1 MRSSVG
7 CDWAL
12 MLGTALSLSLGY
24 NATLVTFG
32 ATLLGATAGM
42 AGTFLYLRK
51 NSLIS
56 DAISHATL
64 PGLGVAFLVS
74 IAFGWDG
81 RQLGILLV
89 GSALSAAL
97 GLYFVNWL
105 TRETRLTQDTAIGC
119 VLSVFFAFGVVLLT
133 IIQVIPVGRKAG
145 LESFLLG
152 STAGMLYSDAL
163 LILSL
168 SVLTAI
174 VLFVFLR
181 PIKLVTFDAKYSET
195 LGISVQRVDFIILMV
210 TLVVTVLG
218 MKIVGLILI
227 VALLIIPAVSARFWS
242 EKTNLIIVTA
252 TAFGALSGYIGTS
265 ISAVSIGLPTGPI
278 IVLCAF
284 GIFLISFL
292 FAPKRGVLAI
302 ALNHYRFQKTVH
314 LTQGLLSLALEQPIY
329 EPKTRRLLQRMGYIR
344 ADGVV
349 TEVGRSLA
357 AKTLLNEKR
366 WSFWQKTLTDRDQ
379 FDGEFVFNLMD
390 IETKLTQDQI
400 LLIDQGLAVQQG
412 EQL

>member
-1 MRSSVG
+1 
-7 CDWAL
+7 
-12 MLGTALSLSLGY
+12 MLGAALSLSLGY
-24 NATLVTFG
+24 NATLVTLG
-32 ATLLGATAGM
+32 AMLLGAAAGM

-51 NSLIS
+51 NALIS

-64 PGLGVAFLVS
+64 PGLGIAFLAAV
-74 IAFGWDG
+74 AFGWDG
-81 RQLGILLV
+81 RQLATLLG

-119 VLSVFFAFGVVLLT
+119 ILSVFFAFGVVLFT
-133 IIQVIPVGRKAG
+133 IIQVIPAGRKAG

-163 LILSL
+163 LILML
-168 SVLTAI
+168 SILTAL

-181 PIKLVTFDAKYSET
+181 PIKLVTFDASYSET
-195 LGISVQRVDFIILMV
+195 LGISVRRVDTIILMV

-242 EKTNLIIVTA
+242 EKTDVILITSTA
-252 TAFGALSGYIGTS
+252 CGALSGYIGS
-265 ISAVSIGLPTGPI
+265 AISAISAGLPTGPI

-284 GIFLISFL
+284 GFFLISFL
-292 FAPKRGVLAI
+292 FAPKRGVLAV
-302 ALNHYRFQKTVH
+302 ALNHYQFQKIVH
-314 LTQGLLSLALEQPIY
+314 LTQGLLSLALGQPIY
-329 EPKTRRLLQRMGYIR
+329 EPKTRRLLQRLGYIR

-349 TEVGRSLA
+349 TEVGKSLA

-366 WSFWQKTLTDRDQ
+366 WSYWQETLRESDQ
-379 FDGEFVFNLMD
+379 FDGQVVFSLMD

-400 LLIDQGLAVQQG
+400 LLIDQGLAAQKG
-412 EQL
+412 EKL

>member
-1 MRSSVG
+1 ML
-7 CDWAL
+7 WA
-12 MLGTALSLSLGY
+12 ALSLSLGY
-24 NATLVTFG
+24 NATLVTLG
-32 ATLLGATAGM
+32 ASLLGAAAGM

-64 PGLGVAFLVS
+64 PGLGFAFLV
-74 IAFGWDG
+74 AFGFGIDG
-81 RQLGILLV
+81 RQLFILLS

-133 IIQVIPVGRKAG
+133 IIQVIPAGRKAG

-163 LILSL
+163 LILIL
-168 SVLTAI
+168 SIITAL

-181 PIKLVTFDAKYSET
+181 PIKLVVFDQGYSET
-195 LGISVQRVDFIILMV
+195 LGISVRRVDFIILMV
-210 TLVVTVLG
+210 TLAVTVLG

-242 EKTNLIIVTA
+242 ERTNIILVTA
-252 TAFGALSGYIGTS
+252 TLFGALSGYIGS
-265 ISAVSIGLPTGPI
+265 AISAVSPGLPTGPI
-278 IVLCAF
+278 IVLCCF
-284 GIFLISFL
+284 GLFLFSFL
-292 FAPKRGVLAI
+292 FAPKRGVLAV
-302 ALNHYRFQKTVH
+302 ALDHYRFQKAVH
-314 LTQGLLSLALEQPIY
+314 LTQGLLSMAAAQPIY
-329 EPKTRRLLQRMGYIR
+329 EPKTQRLLRRLGYIR
-344 ADGVV
+344 ADGVA
-349 TEVGRSLA
+349 TETGKSLA

-366 WSFWQKTLTDRDQ
+366 WSYWQEILKESNQL
-379 FDGEFVFNLMD
+379 DGQAVFNLMD
-390 IETKLTQDQI
+390 IETKLTPDQI
-400 LLIDQGLAVQQG
+400 KSIDQGLALKQG
-412 EQL
+412 ERM

>member
-1 MRSSVG
+1 
-7 CDWAL
+7 
-12 MLGTALSLSLGY
+12 MLGAALSLSLGY
-24 NATLVTFG
+24 NATLVTLG
-32 ATLLGATAGM
+32 ATLLGAAAGM

-51 NSLIS
+51 NALIS

-64 PGLGVAFLVS
+64 PGLGIAFLVAV
-74 IAFGWDG
+74 AFGWDG
-81 RQLGILLV
+81 RQLTTLLG

-119 VLSVFFAFGVVLLT
+119 ILSVFFAFGVVLFT
-133 IIQVIPVGRKAG
+133 IIQVIPAGRKAG

-163 LILSL
+163 LILIISI
-168 SVLTAI
+168 LTGL
-174 VLFVFLR
+174 VLFAFLR
-181 PIKLVTFDAKYSET
+181 PIKLVTFDASYSET
-195 LGISVQRVDFIILMV
+195 LGISVRRVDTIILMV

-242 EKTNLIIVTA
+242 EKTDVILITSTA
-252 TAFGALSGYIGTS
+252 CGALSGYIGS
-265 ISAVSIGLPTGPI
+265 AISAISAGLPTGPI

-284 GIFLISFL
+284 GFFLISFL
-292 FAPKRGVLAI
+292 FAPKRGVLAV
-302 ALNHYRFQKTVH
+302 ALNHYQFQKTVH
-314 LTQGLLSLALEQPIY
+314 LTQGLLSLALRQPIY
-329 EPKTRRLLQRMGYIR
+329 EPKTRRLLQRLGYIR

-349 TEVGRSLA
+349 TEVGKSLA

-366 WSFWQKTLTDRDQ
+366 WSYWQQTLRENDQ
-379 FDGEFVFNLMD
+379 FDGQVVFSLMD

-400 LLIDQGLAVQQG
+400 LLIDQGLAAQKG
-412 EQL
+412 EKL

>member
-1 MRSSVG
+1 MI
-7 CDWAL
+7 
-12 MLGTALSLSLGY
+12 LGAALSLSLGY
-24 NATLVTFG
+24 NATLVTLG

-42 AGTFLYLRK
+42 VGTFLYLRK
-51 NSLIS
+51 NALIS

-64 PGLGVAFLVS
+64 PGLGIAYLVAVAFGL
-74 IAFGWDG
+74 DG
-81 RQLGILLV
+81 RHLAILLG

-97 GLYFVNWL
+97 GLYCVKWL

-119 VLSVFFAFGVVLLT
+119 ILSVFFGFGVVLFT
-133 IIQVIPVGRKAG
+133 IIQVIPAGKKAG

-163 LILSL
+163 LILML
-168 SVLTAI
+168 SILTAL

-181 PIKLVTFDAKYSET
+181 PIKLVTFDASYSET
-195 LGISVQRVDFIILMV
+195 LGISVRRVDTIILMV

-242 EKTNLIIVTA
+242 EKTDVIIITSTA
-252 TAFGALSGYIGTS
+252 CGALSGYIGS
-265 ISAVSIGLPTGPI
+265 AISAISAGLPTGPI

-284 GIFLISFL
+284 GFFLFSFL
-292 FAPKRGVLAI
+292 FAPERGVLAV

-314 LTQGLLSLALEQPIY
+314 LTQGLLSLALGQPIY
-329 EPKTRRLLQRMGYIR
+329 EPKTRRLLKRFGYIR

-349 TEVGRSLA
+349 TEVGKSLS

-366 WSFWQKTLTDRDQ
+366 WSYWQETLRESDQ
-379 FDGEFVFNLMD
+379 FDGQVVFSLLD

-400 LLIDQGLAVQQG
+400 LLIDQGLAAQKG

>member
-1 MRSSVG
+1 
-7 CDWAL
+7 
-12 MLGTALSLSLGY
+12 MLGDAFSLSLGY
-24 NATLVTFG
+24 NVTLVTLG

-51 NSLIS
+51 NALIS

-64 PGLGVAFLVS
+64 PGLGIAFLVAV
-74 IAFGWDG
+74 AFGWDG
-81 RQLGILLV
+81 MQLVILLS
-89 GSALSAAL
+89 GSALSAGL

-119 VLSVFFAFGVVLLT
+119 VLSVFFAFGVVLFT
-133 IIQVIPVGRKAG
+133 IIQVIPAGRKAG

-152 STAGMLYSDAL
+152 STAGMLYSDAF
-163 LILSL
+163 LILVL
-168 SVLTAI
+168 SILTAL

-181 PIKLVTFDAKYSET
+181 PIKLVSFDASYSET
-195 LGISVQRVDFIILMV
+195 LGISVRCVDFIILMV
-210 TLVVTVLG
+210 TLAVTVLG

-242 EKTNLIIVTA
+242 EKTDVILITSA
-252 TAFGALSGYIGTS
+252 AFGALSGYIGS
-265 ISAVSIGLPTGPI
+265 AISAVSVGLPTGPI

-284 GIFLISFL
+284 GSFLISFL
-292 FAPKRGVLAI
+292 FAPKRGVLAV

-314 LTQGLLSLALEQPIY
+314 LTQGLLSLALGQPIY
-329 EPKTRRLLQRMGYIR
+329 EPKTLRFLQRLGYIR
-344 ADGVV
+344 ADGVI
-349 TEVGRSLA
+349 TEVGKSLA

-366 WSFWQKTLTDRDQ
+366 WSHWQETTRESDQ
-379 FDGEFVFNLMD
+379 FDGQVVFNLMD

-400 LLIDQGLAVQQG
+400 FLVDQGLATQR
-412 EQL
+412 EEKL